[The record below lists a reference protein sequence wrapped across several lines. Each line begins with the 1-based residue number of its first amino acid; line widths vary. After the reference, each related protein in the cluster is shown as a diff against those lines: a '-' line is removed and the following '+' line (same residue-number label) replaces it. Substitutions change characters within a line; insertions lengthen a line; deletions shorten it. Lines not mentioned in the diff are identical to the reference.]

1 MAGPLSYDE
10 ELAREAQ
17 RLQVKKDL
25 ALRQAMEEVEDIV
38 LPSMNAR
45 LQLQQTFEPP
55 LWRIENLHLVGSN
68 TTITASYKT
77 GKSTLMLNLL
87 RSLCDGVPFLDQQVN
102 PPERNIAYWNLELD
116 ENLWL
121 EDLTKIDIR
130 NLDRLYPLHLRG
142 VKLPLYHPEIEKK
155 VVAWLR
161 DNDIEVLIID
171 PGARLLPG
179 WPGSNNPEN
188 DNGTIGEVV
197 QKLDEVKLAGGV
209 RDLFLPLHT
218 GRGSNSGDALHARGA
233 TKWDDWTDH
242 LFQMWKKKVE
252 GEGEIRHFKAYGRK
266 VDFPEKLIAWDK
278 ATNRYTVEDT
288 VETVQARGRAKSVVI
303 GIIDLGGRATAGD
316 LRKATKGVSNEG
328 FPAAVEEALKRGFIK
343 VDKAGRSDIHSLN
356 LENETVQG
364 LLMERGE
371 QL

>member
-17 RLQVKKDL
+17 RMAVKREL
-25 ALRQAMEEVEDIV
+25 ALRAAIEEVEDV
-38 LPSMNAR
+38 ELPSVNAKD
-45 LQLQQTFEPP
+45 QLLQTFEPP
-55 LWRIENLHLVGSN
+55 SWRIENLHLVGSN

-87 RSLCDGVPFLDQQVN
+87 RSLCDGVPFLDQPVN
-102 PPERNIAYWNLELD
+102 PPERNIAYWNMELD

-121 EDLTKIDIR
+121 EDLTKIKID
-130 NLDRLYPLHLRG
+130 NLERLYPLHLRG
-142 VKLPLYHPEIEKK
+142 VKLPLYHPEIEKR
-155 VVAWLR
+155 VVDWLQT
-161 DNDIEVLIID
+161 NNIETLIID

-209 RDLFLPLHT
+209 RDLFMPLHT
-218 GRGSNSGDALHARGA
+218 GRGSNSGDSLHARGA
-233 TKWDDWTDH
+233 TKWDDWVDH

-252 GEGEIRHFKAYGRK
+252 GEGEVRHFKAFGRK
-266 VDFPEKLIAWDK
+266 VDFPEKLLAWDK

-288 VETVQARGRAKSVVI
+288 VETVQARGRAKAVVL
-303 GIIDLGGRATAGD
+303 GIIDLGGRATTSD

-328 FPAAVEEALKRGFIK
+328 FPAAVEEAMRRTWVK
-343 VDKAGRSDIHSLN
+343 VDRSGRADIHSLN

-364 LLMERGE
+364 LLLERGE